1 MVFFFSSR
9 RRHTICALVTGVQTC
24 ALPIFIKDISN
35 GAHCAVTGPAPGVA
49 DAFVAGVN
57 AALGLRAP
65 QEFPSD
71 GNIASSGAFGI
82 CGVLASAIP
91 ANSGIQVLS
100 PGVEVNIKGNTLPQA
115 PNVKVSMGVE
125 YR

>member
-1 MVFFFSSR
+1 MRISDWGSDVCSSD
-9 RRHTICALVTGVQTC
+9 L
-24 ALPIFIKDISN
+24 
-35 GAHCAVTGPAPGVA
+35 
-49 DAFVAGVN
+49 FVAGVN

-65 QEFPSD
+65 EEFPSE

-100 PGVEVNIKGNTLPQA
+100 TGVEVNIKDNTLPHA
-115 PNVKVSMGVE
+115 PNVKVSMGVQ
-125 YR
+125 YTPHVGNGMALVPRLAISITGQNYANIIHDRIN

>member
-1 MVFFFSSR
+1 MRISDWSSDV
-9 RRHTICALVTGVQTC
+9 CSSD
-24 ALPIFIKDISN
+24 LPGGGDPDAVIIKDISN

-57 AALGLRAP
+57 AALGLRAQ

-71 GNIASSGAFGI
+71 GNIASSGPFGI

-91 ANSGIQVLS
+91 ANSGIQEIGIASCRGRVWQH
-100 PGVEVNIKGNTLPQA
+100 G
-115 PNVKVSMGVE
+115 
-125 YR
+125 